1 MTITVGTD
9 VYDTEANSDTYWTNL
24 GNTGWTADTSANKEI
39 NLRKATDYLERNYRF
54 RGTRSTAAQ
63 RLHFPCLEAYD
74 DDDFQFGQTEA
85 PTRVKEAMYIV
96 ADLYRQG
103 TYDLEGIQTSNDR
116 ALKRQ
121 KVDVIEVEYDAGNRF
136 GGADDLTH
144 VVNLL
149 RPYILSGGSN
159 RLLRV

>member
-1 MTITVGTD
+1 MAITVGTD
-9 VYDTEANSDTYWTNL
+9 VYDTEANSDVYWANY
-24 GNTGWTADTSANKEI
+24 GNTDWTGDTSANKEI
-39 NLRKATDYLERNYRF
+39 NLRKATDWLERNYRF
-54 RGTRSTAAQ
+54 RGTRKTADQ
-63 RLHFPCLEAYD
+63 RLHFPCNDAYD

-85 PTRVKEAMYIV
+85 PTAVKEAMFIV

-103 TYDLEGIQTSNDR
+103 IYDLEGIQTSNDR

-136 GGADDLTH
+136 GGADDLSH
-144 VVNLL
+144 VVLML
-149 RPYILSGGSN
+149 RPYVASGNSA